1 MLIDTVTEASPGSSE
16 SAESPW
22 CGLYYK
28 LKETNAFEH
37 ANSATAMGRQCS
49 NGFGDPVCETFGC
62 LRKNKE
68 NDGAGWLLLA
78 SLNKLTKDMRN
89 HSELSDKIVQIQ
101 THLNSLKVS
110 KCTLG
115 ENLLSNSHRAQAAEN
130 QA

>member
-1 MLIDTVTEASPGSSE
+1 LLIDTVTEASPGSSE

-37 ANSATAMGRQCS
+37 ANSATARGRQCS

-78 SLNKLTKDMRN
+78 SLDNLTKTRDALHDKFN
-89 HSELSDKIVQIQ
+89 QLLASQNTVKGNNDFSDKIDWTFCLQLAII
-101 THLNSLKVS
+101 
-110 KCTLG
+110 
-115 ENLLSNSHRAQAAEN
+115 
-130 QA
+130 